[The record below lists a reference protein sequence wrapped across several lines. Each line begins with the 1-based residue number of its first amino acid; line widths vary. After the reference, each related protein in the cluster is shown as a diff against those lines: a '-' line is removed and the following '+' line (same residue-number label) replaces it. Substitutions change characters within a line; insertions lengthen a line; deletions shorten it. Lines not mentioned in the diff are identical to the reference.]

1 LRYTVDGWNRVAITV
16 PQQGETVNLNQTS
29 KAARI
34 ALALPALL
42 LAACAAQAPTDAH
55 SQATSGATA
64 VEASTPV
71 PEPAALAII
80 SPEAAVS
87 AVRPTSAVLLS
98 RPISAA
104 AVSVSPDGRLV
115 VAVNPDSDSITLV
128 DAINLAVLAEIPV
141 GDSPRTLSITPDS
154 KEVLVA
160 NHGSATLSKVDL
172 SQAVEFTQYPVGS
185 MPYGVVTDGVH
196 AFVTEF
202 GLGTLS
208 IIDLMTGE
216 LSTRIPVDA
225 FPSGLAL
232 SRDGQRLFV
241 THFFTGRLTV
251 IDLQTSTVRGTAST
265 GADTNLSQFI
275 AIAPD
280 GTKAYLPQTRSNIT
294 NTALLFDTTVFPVVN
309 VLDLAKLQLLVRERI
324 TLDTADEPVNMPFA
338 VALSPDGKTL
348 YLANAGSDD
357 VSVIDLST
365 NRKLAHLAVGANP
378 RGIAITPDG
387 SRIFVNNVLDGT
399 LSVID
404 AETLTVTDTVLITD
418 IPLTPPVLL
427 GKKLFN
433 SAAEPALTTDNW
445 ISCAT
450 CHFDGTMDARTW
462 LGFPDGPRNTPSLFG
477 VAQTL
482 PIHWSG
488 DFNELQDVEI
498 TIKEI
503 QFGNGL
509 VAGKAHDSLGPPHA
523 GLSEELD
530 ALATY
535 LASIEIPL
543 SPYGGDRETIGRGRS
558 LFATLGCHTCHTPPL
573 YTDLQL
579 HDVGTGDPTNEKN
592 SHGRG
597 TNFDTPSLR
606 GIWLTAPY
614 FHDGSAATL
623 HQVLRAGTT
632 HNVSDN
638 IDDSE
643 LKALIDF
650 MRALPD
656 DNGGPP

>member
-1 LRYTVDGWNRVAITV
+1 MGC
-16 PQQGETVNLNQTS
+16 
-29 KAARI
+29 AART
-34 ALALPALL
+34 
-42 LAACAAQAPTDAH
+42 PTDAQIQ
-55 SQATSGATA
+55 STSGTTA
-64 VEASTPV
+64 VETSTPV
-71 PEPAALAII
+71 LEPAAIAEI
-80 SPEAAVS
+80 SPEPSAS
-87 AVRPTSAVLLS
+87 AVRPPPAMPLS
-98 RPISAA
+98 RPIAAA
-104 AVSVSPDGRLV
+104 AVAVSPDGRLV

-128 DAINLAVLAEIPV
+128 DAITLEVVAEIPV
-141 GDSPRTLSITPDS
+141 GDDPRTLSLTPDS
-154 KEVLVA
+154 KMALVA
-160 NHGSATLSKVDL
+160 NHGSATLSTVDL
-172 SQAVEFTQYPVGS
+172 GHAVEFTQYPVGS
-185 MPYGVVTDGVH
+185 MPYGVVTNGIQ
-196 AFVTEF
+196 AFVTEL
-202 GLGTLS
+202 GLGTVS
-208 IIDLMTGE
+208 VFDLKTGE
-216 LSTRIPVDA
+216 FSTRIPIDA

-232 SRDGQRLFV
+232 SRDGQSLFV
-241 THFFTGRLTV
+241 THLFTGLVTV
-251 IDLQTSTVRGTAST
+251 IDLLTSTVRGTAST
-265 GADTNLSQFI
+265 GADTNLSQFVV
-275 AIAPD
+275 IAPD

-309 VLDLAKLQLLVRERI
+309 VLDMAKLQLLVPERI

-338 VALSPDGKTL
+338 AALSPDGKTL

-399 LSVID
+399 LSVIN
-404 AETLTVTDTVLITD
+404 AKTLTVTDT
-418 IPLTPPVLL
+418 IPVTEIPIAAPVLL

-462 LGFPDGPRNTPSLFG
+462 LGFPDGPRNTPSLVG

-488 DFNELQDVEI
+488 DLDELQDVEI
-498 TIKEI
+498 TIEEI

-509 VAGKAHDSLGPPHA
+509 IAGKAHDSLGPPHS
-523 GLSEELD
+523 GISEELD

-535 LASIEIPL
+535 IASIEIPL
-543 SPYGGDRETIGRGRS
+543 SPYGGDREVIGRGRS
-558 LFATLGCHTCHTPPL
+558 VFEALNCHTCHTPPL

-579 HDVGTGDPTNEKN
+579 HDVGTGDPTTEKN

-623 HQVLRAGTT
+623 QQVLRAGTT

-638 IDDSE
+638 IDESE
-643 LKALIDF
+643 LKDLIDF
-650 MRALPD
+650 MRALSD